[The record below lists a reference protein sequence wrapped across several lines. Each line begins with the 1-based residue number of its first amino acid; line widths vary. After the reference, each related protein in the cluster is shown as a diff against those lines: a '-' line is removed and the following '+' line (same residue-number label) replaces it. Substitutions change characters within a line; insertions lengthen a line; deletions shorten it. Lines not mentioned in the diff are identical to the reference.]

1 VSEGRRA
8 LSPRTLTV
16 IGVAGVLVLAL
27 GGRSGVAALSPI
39 SDQVE
44 LDVPLDGIWLALVG
58 AIPPIAYA
66 VAALLTPRLVRRTN
80 LEVVALGVAAVT
92 GAAHIFRGYAPNYL
106 GLFFGT
112 VVLMLGVG
120 VLNVILPGLVKLYAP
135 ARIGLLTSL
144 YSTMMAIST
153 AVPPAVGLLLANEF
167 GWRLSL
173 ASWGVVSLLAI
184 APYAV
189 LLPIAISRSAE
200 EKRVAPVDAPQGS
213 VRVGR
218 SASAR
223 AIMLAFAVSGFT
235 AYTVFAVLPKILTD
249 HAGISVEL
257 AAIALT
263 TFSIMGMPMSLV
275 IPNLAVRTGWSGRL
289 VVFAAISGA
298 IGFLGLAFAPGL
310 WPLLWTVLIALNT
323 LTFSMSLALIGART
337 ATHQMAT
344 ELSGYVNT
352 VGYLIA
358 AIGPVVVG
366 AIHEITDSWFVP
378 LIVLAIFATV
388 LLPAAAVL
396 AKERTIED
404 ELRDA
409 GI

>member
-1 VSEGRRA
+1 
-8 LSPRTLTV
+8 
-16 IGVAGVLVLAL
+16 
-27 GGRSGVAALSPI
+27 
-39 SDQVE
+39 
-44 LDVPLDGIWLALVG
+44 
-58 AIPPIAYA
+58 
-66 VAALLTPRLVRRTN
+66 
-80 LEVVALGVAAVT
+80 
-92 GAAHIFRGYAPNYL
+92 
-106 GLFFGT
+106 
-112 VVLMLGVG
+112 

-135 ARIGLLTSL
+135 SRIGLLTSL

-173 ASWGVVSLLAI
+173 ASWGVASLLAI

-189 LLPIAISRSAE
+189 LLPIAMSRSAE
-200 EKRVAPVDAPQGS
+200 EKRAIPVDAPQGS

-223 AIMLAFAVSGFT
+223 AIMLSFAVSGFT

-249 HAGISVEL
+249 HAGVSVEL

-275 IPNLAVRTGWSGRL
+275 IPNLAVRPGWSGRL

-298 IGFLGLAFAPGL
+298 IGFLGLAFAPGFA
-310 WPLLWTVLIALNT
+310 PLLWTVLIALNT

-404 ELRDA
+404 ELRDV
-409 GI
+409 GL